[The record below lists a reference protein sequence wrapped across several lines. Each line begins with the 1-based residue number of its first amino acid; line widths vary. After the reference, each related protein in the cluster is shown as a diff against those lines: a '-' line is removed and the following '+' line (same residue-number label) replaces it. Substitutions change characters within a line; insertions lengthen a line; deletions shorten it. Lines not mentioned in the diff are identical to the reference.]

1 MRYNEEDETLGRPPA
16 MSTAP
21 KRLMTPEEYLAYE
34 RSSEEKHEFY
44 RGEIFA
50 MSGVSYEHSQIN
62 ANLMRELGNRL
73 AGSTCQPHASDLRV
87 CVHPSGLYTYPDVL
101 VVCGRPRF
109 LDKRFDTLLNPT
121 MIVEILSESTQSY
134 DRGAKFEQYQRIES
148 LRTYVLVS
156 QEAMRVEWFTR
167 SEDGAWI
174 YRAANGPDGVLDLP
188 DTLAIPVAIPLS
200 EIYERVE
207 FEARVELE

>member
-1 MRYNEEDETLGRPPA
+1 MRYNGEEHTLRA
-16 MSTAP
+16 ATMSTAP

-50 MSGVSYEHSQIN
+50 MSGMSYEHSQIN

-73 AGSTCQPHASDLRV
+73 AGSTCEPHASDLRV

-101 VVCGRPRF
+101 VVCGRPSF

-121 MIVEILSESTQSY
+121 MIVEILSQSTQSY

-148 LRTYVLVS
+148 LRVYVLVS
-156 QEAMRVEWFTR
+156 QEAVRVEWFTR
-167 SEDGAWI
+167 GEDGAWI
-174 YRAANGPDGVLDLP
+174 YRAVNGVDGVLDLSEV
-188 DTLAIPVAIPLS
+188 LAVPVSIRLGA
-200 EIYERVE
+200 IYERVE
-207 FEARVELE
+207 FGEGTAAGN